1 MKIECEH
8 DFYLFYQTIVTK
20 FCKFH
25 DFCLISIRM
34 RSAKL
39 GNCLKLKLLVEET
52 MNPAYIF
59 NTVVTE
65 IKYLN
70 KLLSFP
76 TEWGDNRIGVSD
88 RSIIPD
94 DRFTASSYYDDRYKP
109 HYARLNGKGW
119 GWAPK
124 TRDDPSDYLQ
134 IDLGAVF
141 VIRAVATQ
149 GNSLGF
155 EWTTEYK
162 ISTSTDS
169 THWTMYQSGGKV
181 KVRTCAVIILY
192 WEDVAWSNI
201 LSYFVKLYL

>member
-1 MKIECEH
+1 
-8 DFYLFYQTIVTK
+8 
-20 FCKFH
+20 
-25 DFCLISIRM
+25 
-34 RSAKL
+34 
-39 GNCLKLKLLVEET
+39 
-52 MNPAYIF
+52 MNPLYIF
-59 NTVVTE
+59 STVGIE

-94 DRFTASSYYDDRYKP
+94 DRFTASSTRHYYRYKP
-109 HYARLNGKGW
+109 HNARLNGKEW

-124 TRDDPSDYLQ
+124 TDDDSSDYLQ

-149 GNSLGF
+149 GHSVGF
-155 EWTTEYK
+155 AWTTEYK

-192 WEDVAWSNI
+192 WEVVAWSFFLLNI
-201 LSYFVKLYL
+201 YACKITFYFQIAKVSFLLSLIVADNHISNISYLITKMGHEYNN

>member
-1 MKIECEH
+1 
-8 DFYLFYQTIVTK
+8 
-20 FCKFH
+20 
-25 DFCLISIRM
+25 
-34 RSAKL
+34 
-39 GNCLKLKLLVEET
+39 
-52 MNPAYIF
+52 MNPVYIF
-59 NTVVTE
+59 STVGIE

-70 KLLSFP
+70 KLLSFS

-94 DRFTASSYYDDRYKP
+94 DRFTASSYYSDYYKP
-109 HYARLNGKGW
+109 HYARLNGKEGGW
-119 GWAPK
+119 EPK
-124 TRDDPSDYLQ
+124 TRDNSSDYLQ

-162 ISTSTDS
+162 ISTSTNS

-181 KVRTCAVIILY
+181 KVRTCEVIISY
-192 WEDVAWSNI
+192 WVNVA
-201 LSYFVKLYL
+201 